1 MTRCRVIALALVA
14 FVPAVA
20 RADNSP
26 PAHAGGS
33 EKVSY
38 YKQVRPIFQAHCQ
51 GCHQPAKARGEYVM
65 TDFAKLLA
73 GGESGEKAVVPGKL
87 ETSKLIADITPDK
100 DGKAKMPENK
110 PALTETDLNLIRR
123 WVVEGAVDDTP
134 ANAKERYTQDN
145 PPLYTRPPVIA
156 SVDFSPDGQLIAVAG
171 FHEVLLCSA
180 ESGERVAR
188 LVGLSERI
196 SAVRFSPD
204 GQSLAVTGG
213 LPCRMG
219 EVQVWDVA
227 KRKLK
232 LSVPVTADTVYGASW
247 SPDGTKLAFGC
258 ADNTLR
264 VIDAS
269 TGEQVLFQGSHNDW
283 VFDTVFSKDGSHLVS
298 VGRDRTVKLTEVA
311 TQRFIDN
318 VTSITPGALKG
329 GVQTVAR
336 HPQRD
341 EVVVG
346 GADGVAKV
354 YRLFRLT
361 ARVIGDDSNLIRKMP
376 PMKGRVFGVAV
387 NKEGTR
393 IVAGSSDGNGGEV
406 HVYSYEFDTKL
417 PDKIKAIVSKV
428 NHSPQEKKELEA
440 YYADG
445 VKLVAKTPVP
455 CGVYSVAFQSDG
467 QMVAAA
473 GADGVVRLIDANSGE
488 VVREFSPA
496 PLTDVAVVAKPNG
509 EGHADYIRD
518 VMPIISRLGC
528 NAGTCHGAKEG
539 KNGFKLSLRG
549 YDPVYDVAAFTDELA
564 SRRVNVASPDD
575 SLMLLKA
582 TGSVPH
588 VGAQLVKPG
597 EPYYDIIRSWI
608 AGGAKLDLSSPRV
621 AKIEIGPLNPT
632 VAKPNEQQQFRVT
645 ATYGDGFSKDV
656 THEAFIESG
665 NTEVATA
672 GKAGVLTAVR
682 RGEAPVLARFEG
694 AYAATTLTVMGD
706 RTGFVWEQPPAYNR
720 IDELTAAKWQR
731 LKIKPSEVCGDVEF
745 IRRAYLDL
753 TGLPP
758 SADGVR
764 SFLADPRD
772 SRAKRDALVDYLVG
786 SPAYIEYWTNKWG
799 DLLEVNRKFLGAE
812 GAAAFRKWIRE
823 QVAKNTPYDE
833 FAHELLTASGSNKT
847 NPAASYWKIH
857 RDPAAAMEN
866 TTHLFLAVRFNCNKC
881 HDHPFERW
889 TQDQYYQTAAYFARF
904 NLKADPASNGRN
916 IGGTAVE
923 GAKPLYEFVS
933 DVPTGDMHHDRTGAV
948 TDPKFPYAAKH
959 ETPADA
965 PRRLELA
972 DWITSPD
979 NQYFAKSY
987 VNRVWGYLFG
997 VGIIEPIDDIRAG
1010 NPPSNPELLD
1020 YLTEQFVESEFDV
1033 QALMK
1038 LIAKSRT
1045 YQLSV
1050 ATNRWNADDKHNYS
1064 HAIAKRLPAEVLFD
1078 AIQKTTGAAVKIPG
1092 LPPGTRAAEFPDVGV
1107 ELPSGFLTTLGRP
1120 PRESACE
1127 CERSTGLQLGP
1138 VMTLVNGQTIAD
1150 AIADS
1155 QNAISRLVAA
1165 EKDDA
1170 AVVRELFMRIMNRPA
1185 TDAEVEASLET
1196 MHRLETDHA
1205 KLTAALAD
1213 AEAKW
1218 KPRLEQLEKDRVDAI
1233 AKAKAELAAYETE
1246 LAQRL
1251 AEAEKQRQER
1261 IAKATEEL
1269 KKYETDVLPGKLSEF
1284 EKKQRSTVD
1293 WVRLNPKTLTAMRGA
1308 TLRKLEDLSIVAGGR
1323 SAKGSYNVTATTD
1336 LRGITAIR
1344 LEVLPDEKFPKGGP
1358 GRAPDGNFVL
1368 NQFDVTVAPKSD
1380 STKKQKVFFAKATA
1394 DFSQENFP
1402 IRSAIDGSTNA
1413 GKGWAVSPNTGVT
1426 HWAVFE
1432 LKEPLDIEGGAML
1445 TFDFSHQFG
1454 AGEYTLGRFRLSV
1467 AAAKGP
1473 VPLGLP
1479 DDLQVILDTPAG
1491 QREEKQKEYLTKY
1504 FRTTDKDLRAKTT
1517 ALAEAKKSLPPDPKL
1532 VALKGALADVEKPVA
1547 TDPKL
1552 VQLRQDVAA
1561 STEQMKNKRL
1571 TGAQDVAWALINSPA
1586 FLFNH

>member
-1 MTRCRVIALALVA
+1 MQPWMTHYRATALAFVLL
-14 FVPAVA
+14 VPALTGA
-20 RADNSP
+20 ADA
-26 PAHAGGS
+26 PAS

-73 GGESGEKAVVPGKL
+73 GGESGEKAVTPGKL
-87 ETSKLIADITPDK
+87 EHSKLIADITPDK

-123 WVVEGAVDDTP
+123 WVVEGATDDTP
-134 ANAKERYTQDN
+134 TNAKERYTQDN
-145 PPLYTRPPVIA
+145 PPVYTRPPVIA
-156 SVDFSPDGQLIAVAG
+156 SIDFSPDGQTIAAAG

-180 ESGERVAR
+180 ETGERVAR

-329 GVQTVAR
+329 GVQTVGR
-336 HPQRD
+336 HPHRD

-376 PMKGRVFGVAV
+376 QMRGRVFGVAV
-387 NKEGTR
+387 NKDGTR

-428 NHSPQEKKELEA
+428 NHSPQEKQELEK

-445 VKLVAKTPVP
+445 VKLVAKTATPA
-455 CGVYSVAFQSDG
+455 GIFSVAFAPDG
-467 QMVAAA
+467 QKVAAA
-473 GADGVVRLIDANSGE
+473 GADGIVRLIDANTGE
-488 VVREFSPA
+488 VVREISPA
-496 PLTDVAVVAKPNG
+496 PLSEVTIVSKPGAN
-509 EGHADYIRD
+509 GHADYVRD

-549 YDPVYDVAAFTDELA
+549 YDPVYDVSAFTDELA

-588 VGAQLVKPG
+588 VGAQLVKPD
-597 EPYYDIIRSWI
+597 EPYYNIIRSWI

-632 VAKPNEQQQFRVT
+632 VQKPSEQQKFHVT
-645 ATYGDGFSKDV
+645 ATYGDGFTKDV
-656 THEAFIESG
+656 TNEAFIESG
-665 NTEVATA
+665 NTDVATA
-672 GKAGVLTAVR
+672 GKSGVLTAVR

-694 AYAATTLTVMGD
+694 AYSATTLTVMGD
-706 RTGFVWEQPPAYNR
+706 RTGFTWEQPPAYNR
-720 IDELTAAKWQR
+720 IDELAAAKWQR
-731 LKIKPSEVCGDVEF
+731 LKIKPSEVCSDVEF

-753 TGLPP
+753 AGLPP
-758 SADGVR
+758 SADDVR

-772 SRAKRDALVDYLVG
+772 ARAKRDALVDYLVG
-786 SPAYIEYWTNKWG
+786 SPAYIEYWTNKWA
-799 DLLEVNRKFLGAE
+799 DLLQVNRKFLGAE

-823 QVAKNTPYDE
+823 EVAKNTPYDE
-833 FAHELLTASGSNKT
+833 FAHKVLTASGSNKS
-847 NPAASYWKIH
+847 NPAASYWKIL
-857 RDPAAAMEN
+857 REPTAAMEN
-866 TTHLFLAVRFNCNKC
+866 TTHLFLGVRFNCNKC

-923 GAKPLYEFVS
+923 GAKPLYELVS
-933 DVPTGDMHHDRTGAV
+933 DVQTGDMHHDRTGAV
-948 TDPKFPYAAKH
+948 TDPKFPYPAKH
-959 ETPADA
+959 ESPPDA
-965 PRRLELA
+965 SRRQELA

-1050 ATNRWNADDKHNYS
+1050 ATNKWNADDKHNYS
-1064 HAIAKRLPAEVLFD
+1064 HATARRLPAEVLFD

-1150 AIADS
+1150 AIADPN
-1155 QNAISRLVAA
+1155 NAISRLVAGD
-1165 EKDDA
+1165 KDDA
-1170 AVVRELFMRIMNRPA
+1170 AVVRELFLRMMSRPA

-1213 AEAKW
+1213 AEEKW
-1218 KPRLEQLEKDRVDAI
+1218 KPRLEQLEKDRVEAI
-1233 AKAKAELAAYETE
+1233 TKAKAELAAYETE
-1246 LAQRL
+1246 LAPRL

-1269 KKYETDVLPGKLSEF
+1269 KKYETDVLPGKLAEV
-1284 EKKQRSTVD
+1284 ERKQRSSVD

-1308 TLRKLEDLSIVAGGR
+1308 NLRKLEDLSIVAGGR

-1344 LEVLPDEKFPKGGP
+1344 LEVLPDERFPRSGP

-1368 NQFDVTVAPKSD
+1368 NQFDVTVAPKSEPNK
-1380 STKKQKVFFAKATA
+1380 TQKVFFAKATA

-1402 IRSAIDGSTNA
+1402 IKSAIDGSTNA

-1432 LKEPLDIEGGAML
+1432 LKEPLDVEGGAVL
-1445 TFDFSHQFG
+1445 TFNFSHQFG
-1454 AGEYTLGRFRLSV
+1454 AGEYTLGRFRLSI
-1467 AAAKGP
+1467 AATKGP

-1479 DDLQVILDTPAG
+1479 DDLQVILETPAA
-1491 QREEKQKEYLTKY
+1491 QREDKQKEYLSKY
-1504 FRTTDKDLRAKTT
+1504 FRTTDKDLRGKTT
-1517 ALAEAKKSLPPDPKL
+1517 ALAEAKKPLPPDPKL
-1532 VALKGALADVEKPVA
+1532 VALKGTLAEFEKPVA